1 MSLPPLRRLALQAAG
16 WLSLALGV
24 LGIFLPL
31 LPTTPFLLLTAFCWA
46 RSSPRFHRWLMTN
59 RFFGGSLSDYLAGKG
74 VPLWQKLATLAV
86 LWISLGVSAR
96 LLSRPWV
103 SLLLLAV
110 AIGVT
115 LHVLLFQKTRRAGD

>member
-1 MSLPPLRRLALQAAG
+1 LALQAAG

>member
-1 MSLPPLRRLALQAAG
+1 MTCFDFILRAA
-16 WLSLALGV
+16 A
-24 LGIFLPL
+24 
-31 LPTTPFLLLTAFCWA
+31 WA
-46 RSSPRFHRWLMTN
+46 SWG
-59 RFFGGSLSDYLAGKG
+59 GGSLSDYLAGKG